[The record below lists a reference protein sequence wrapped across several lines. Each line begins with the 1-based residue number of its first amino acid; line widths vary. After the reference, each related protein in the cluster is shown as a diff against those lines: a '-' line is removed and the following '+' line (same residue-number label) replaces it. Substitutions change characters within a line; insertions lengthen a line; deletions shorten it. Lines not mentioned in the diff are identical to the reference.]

1 MKSLLPAEPWRKNRN
16 SFLMLGDCVG
26 ERLKLEVVLKDGSCK
41 LVISPLIFA
50 AMYYCSVL
58 LRKNASLGKFYSLLI
73 VDWACYWLVA
83 VKGVA
88 YVEN

>member
-1 MKSLLPAEPWRKNRN
+1 MPSPSGVLEKDRN

-26 ERLKLEVVLKDGSCK
+26 ERLKLEVVLKDGFCR
-41 LVISPLIFA
+41 LVIPPLIFA
-50 AMYYCSVL
+50 TMYYCSVL
-58 LRKNASLGKFYSLLI
+58 LRKNASLVKFSSLLI
-73 VDWACYWLVA
+73 LDWACYRLVA